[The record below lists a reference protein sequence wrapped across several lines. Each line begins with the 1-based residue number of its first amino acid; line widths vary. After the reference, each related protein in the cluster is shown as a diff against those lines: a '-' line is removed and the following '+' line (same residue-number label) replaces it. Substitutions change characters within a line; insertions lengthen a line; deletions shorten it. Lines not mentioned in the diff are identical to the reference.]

1 MSPKKAAAVAATA
14 ATKAAKT
21 TAAAA
26 TKAAKTTAAVVM
38 PKYVIRPMFLFH
50 VAQSF
55 FFILM

>member
-1 MSPKKAAAVAATA
+1 MSPKKAAAVAAT
-14 ATKAAKT
+14 
-21 TAAAA
+21 AA